1 MALHK
6 LLVDDFYD
14 ASYSLIAIHCRLED
28 YRLAYLLNKYLK
40 LNLTRQPQDLDYK
53 YFAATYSIY
62 EWNDEEH
69 FATWHMISNTCKKEE
84 DSLQSSGSLFSTNE
98 KVLKT
103 YHLLPELKN
112 VNYLIKISN
121 DDRYFDEKE
130 MLEKIQTIPQIITT
144 YTIDVDQLKSKENLI
159 F

>member
-14 ASYSLIAIHCRLED
+14 ASYSLLAVHCRLED
-28 YRLAYLLNKYLK
+28 YRLAYLLNKYLN
-40 LNLTRQPQDLDYK
+40 LNLKRQPQDLDYK
-53 YFAATYSIY
+53 YFAASYPIY
-62 EWNDEEH
+62 EWFDEEL
-69 FATWHMISNTCKKEE
+69 FTTWNMVSNVCKREE
-84 DSLQSSGSLFSTNE
+84 DSLQSSGSLFLANE

-112 VNYLIKISN
+112 VDFLIKITN
-121 DDRYFDEKE
+121 DDRYLDEKR
-130 MLEKIQTIPQIITT
+130 MVDKIQNIPQVITT
-144 YTIDVDQLKSKENLI
+144 YAIDVDQLRSRDNLI

>member
-14 ASYSLIAIHCRLED
+14 TSYSLLAIHCRLED

-40 LNLTRQPQDLDYK
+40 LNLSRQPQDLDYK

-69 FATWHMISNTCKKEE
+69 FTTWNMISNVCKKEE
-84 DSLQSSGSLFSTNE
+84 DSLQSSGSLFSTQE

-103 YHLLPELKN
+103 YYLLPELKN
-112 VNYLIKISN
+112 VDYLIKISN
-121 DDRYFDEKE
+121 DDRYFDDKDI
-130 MLEKIQTIPQIITT
+130 LEKIQAIPQVITT
-144 YTIDVDQLKSKENLI
+144 YAVDVDQLKSKENLI